1 MPERPPPSTAAIALA
16 TAILGVLAG
25 YLFAQAS
32 SLGLFSSSSSS
43 FSPRASKSDS
53 APKKSWPNSY
63 DVTLHPDS
71 SDEELMKGLR
81 GDNGGGDESS
91 EEDMEEDGRGLK
103 AFEGDRDECKLVL
116 VVRTDLGMQKGIS
129 IPHFLP
135 SFALIRYIRSGLTNP
150 SAGKIAAQCSH
161 ATLSNYRLL
170 LSQPHLSPLLRRWE
184 STGQAKIAL
193 QAPPPLS
200 GASPDSTNG
209 GGEGELE
216 KLRAQARQLGLC
228 ATIVHDAGRTQIAAG
243 SATVLG
249 VGPGPKSVVDRVTG
263 GLKLL

>member
-1 MPERPPPSTAAIALA
+1 MPDRPPPSTAAIALT

-25 YLFAQAS
+25 YFFAQAS

-43 FSPRASKSDS
+43 SSSSVRASERGNV
-53 APKKSWPNSY
+53 PKKSWPNSY
-63 DVTLHPDS
+63 DVILHPDS
-71 SDEELMKGLR
+71 SDEELLKGLR
-81 GDNGGGDESS
+81 ADSGGGDDSS
-91 EEDMEEDGRGLK
+91 EEETDDDGTVLR

-116 VVRTDLGMQKGIS
+116 VVRTDLGMQKG
-129 IPHFLP
+129 
-135 SFALIRYIRSGLTNP
+135 
-150 SAGKIAAQCSH
+150 KIAAQCSH

-170 LSQPHLSPLLRRWE
+170 LSHPHLNPLLRRWE

-193 QAPPPLS
+193 QAPPPLAGVGGDGDGGVGKMNGS
-200 GASPDSTNG
+200 GEA
-209 GGEGELE
+209 ELN

-228 ATIVHDAGRTQIAAG
+228 ATVVHDAGRTQIAAG

-249 VGPGPKSVVDRVTG
+249 VGPGPKSVVDRITG

>member
-1 MPERPPPSTAAIALA
+1 MPDRPPPSTAAIALA

-25 YLFAQAS
+25 YFFAQAS
-32 SLGLFSSSSSS
+32 SLGLFSSSPPPPSG
-43 FSPRASKSDS
+43 RTSKKGS

-81 GDNGGGDESS
+81 GDSGGEEESS
-91 EEDMEEDGRGLK
+91 EEEAQEDGTGLR
-103 AFEGDRDECKLVL
+103 AFEGNWDECKMVL
-116 VVRTDLGMQKGIS
+116 VVRTDLGMQK
-129 IPHFLP
+129 
-135 SFALIRYIRSGLTNP
+135 
-150 SAGKIAAQCSH
+150 GKIAAQCSH
-161 ATLSNYRLL
+161 ATLSNYRVL
-170 LSQPHLSPLLRRWE
+170 LSHPHLSPLLRRWE
-184 STGQAKIAL
+184 SSGQAKIAL
-193 QAPPPLS
+193 QAPPPPV
-200 GASPDSTNG
+200 GGGG

-216 KLRAQARQLGLC
+216 NLRAQARQLGLC

-249 VGPGPKSVVDRVTG
+249 VGPGPKSVVDLVTG

>member
-16 TAILGVLAG
+16 TAILGGLVG
-25 YLFAQAS
+25 YFFAQAS
-32 SLGLFSSSSSS
+32 SLGIFSSSSSS
-43 FSPRASKSDS
+43 SSPKASKSSS

-63 DVTLHPDS
+63 DVTLHPDT

-81 GDNGGGDESS
+81 GDSGGGDESS
-91 EEDMEEDGRGLK
+91 DEETEDDGTGLK
-103 AFEGDRDECKLVL
+103 AFEGDREECKLVL
-116 VVRTDLGMQKGIS
+116 VVRTDLGMQKGIAFH
-129 IPHFLP
+129 HFLP
-135 SFALIRYIRSGLTNP
+135 SFAPTILLLSGLTNF

-193 QAPPPLS
+193 QAPSPPS
-200 GASPDSTNG
+200 GADAESING

-216 KLRAQARQLGLC
+216 KLRAQASQLGLC